1 MSWVITTITHP
12 QTNITQRVVWCE
24 ETKCTVMTEEQMDML
39 NDNFIKRIIEHHNSA
54 LRISNKEHRDLVK
67 ECYREWIK

>member
-1 MSWVITTITHP
+1 MSWVITIITHP
-12 QTNITQRVVWCE
+12 ITNISQRVVWCE

-39 NDNFIKRIIEHHNSA
+39 NDNFIRRVVNHHNSA

>member
-1 MSWVITTITHP
+1 MWIITTITHP
-12 QTNITQRVVWCE
+12 LTNISQRVVWCE

-39 NDNFIKRIIEHHNSA
+39 NDNFIKCIIEHHNSA

-67 ECYREWIK
+67 ECYREWIKQ